1 VRSRSQGLIVAALC
15 AIALFAAWR
24 IVSLAIAD
32 FYADSDPA
40 RALQW
45 RPAHPDALLMLAE
58 KNVAGRKFDAA
69 EALAKR
75 ALAANPLDGRA
86 YRVLADAA
94 SARGDRKRQQ
104 TLIALAVQHAPR
116 DIAARAWAA
125 QIALERGRRR
135 GRCRALRSHSE
146 NGAWSAGQGVP
157 SALGSCGG
165 AGRARRNRVE
175 AGGAATLATGV
186 ARLLCVHG
194 ANCG

>member
-1 VRSRSQGLIVAALC
+1 MPCASRSTSTRNPIPREGRVPRGEAAVREAVRSRSQGLIVAALC

-45 RPAHPDALLMLAE
+45 RPAHPDAVLMLAE

-94 SARGDRKRQQ
+94 SA
-104 TLIALAVQHAPR
+104 
-116 DIAARAWAA
+116 
-125 QIALERGRRR
+125 
-135 GRCRALRSHSE
+135 
-146 NGAWSAGQGVP
+146 
-157 SALGSCGG
+157 
-165 AGRARRNRVE
+165 
-175 AGGAATLATGV
+175 
-186 ARLLCVHG
+186 
-194 ANCG
+194 

>member
-1 VRSRSQGLIVAALC
+1 MPSDALRSRSRRLIVAASC

-45 RPAHPDALLMLAE
+45 RPAHPDALLRLAE

-94 SARGDRKRQQ
+94 REQGDRERQQ
-104 TLIALAVQHAPR
+104 RTDR
-116 DIAARAWAA
+116 
-125 QIALERGRRR
+125 
-135 GRCRALRSHSE
+135 
-146 NGAWSAGQGVP
+146 
-157 SALGSCGG
+157 
-165 AGRARRNRVE
+165 
-175 AGGAATLATGV
+175 AGGAARAARHRGPRMGGTDRARAGRRRSRVLALRPHIASRT
-186 ARLLCVHG
+186 
-194 ANCG
+194 